1 MLFRNIIN
9 RTTNDLHT
17 LPITD
22 IAKRILR
29 NGMNS
34 ISTMVITNN
43 EEVLEKIGTHIE
55 TEIVLGN
62 EKNGRM
68 AIDQEIG

>member
-9 RTTNDLHT
+9 RTTNDLHI

-43 EEVLEKIGTHIE
+43 EEVLAKIGTHIE